1 MNRNKKQIWAY
12 LSMKKGMYDNDYYFF
27 DDGTILHHYD
37 RSLTKLNLESYVLPY
52 SLSDSEKERII
63 SKCESECSED
73 IVKQIK
79 NTLVSLNIC

>member
-73 IVKQIK
+73 IVKQVK
-79 NTLVSLNIC
+79 STLVSINLC

>member
-37 RSLTKLNLESYVLPY
+37 RSLTKLNLESYVLPS

-79 NTLVSLNIC
+79 NIFTNK